1 MAYNEFAVLA
11 KDAPFDDGR
20 VRAVVE
26 FYGNAGEATKRIETI
41 ITKSDTVESKRLWAD
56 QQAVQFS
63 GVKTIADQ
71 LVIGQRIAVRALA
84 GPPAPTAKEI
94 WQAKVNRYLA
104 GKDLGLTGATA
115 VADLAAL
122 KADIEAT
129 YLSAYL

>member
-1 MAYNEFAVLA
+1 MAYTTATLVV
-11 KDAPFDDGR
+11 KDPALPDGR
-20 VRAVVE
+20 TQITVE
-26 FYGNAGEATKRIETI
+26 FTGAGEVTKRANYMVGP
-41 ITKSDTVESKRLWAD
+41 SDTATSIRRWAIATAKSFAD
-56 QQAVQFS
+56 
-63 GVKTIADQ
+63 VKTIADN
-71 LVIGQRIAVRALA
+71 LTVGQSVNLGAIAD
-84 GPPAPTAKEI
+84 PAPTAQQV